1 MGRRLPKI
9 CNTKRFHSYPCMC
22 SVFGIH
28 WLLHA
33 EILWC
38 LCSCCFCC
46 LPTQTSSPP
55 DLLETHKHDIKRVH
69 THTHTTIHYCEK
81 ISQSAHTSISC
92 ERLCRRNM
100 PNTVAHTHSV
110 HIDASRAF
118 FAFIQNGGRT
128 RKTALAFWLGCV
140 CVLVAV
146 HHSTKTYTHTQKDA
160 NALSNVLALR
170 YFVQPFECNPMH
182 AHGPGIRYTAGA
194 GRQASI
200 ASIMWPKQLLF

>member
-110 HIDASRAF
+110 HIDASLQSSVFRVYTKWGAHT
-118 FAFIQNGGRT
+118 QNRT
-128 RKTALAFWLGCV
+128 RILAWLCV
-140 CVLVAV
+140 CPRCCAPQ
-146 HHSTKTYTHTQKDA
+146 HKNIHTHTE
-160 NALSNVLALR
+160 R
-170 YFVQPFECNPMH
+170 RECVVKC
-182 AHGPGIRYTAGA
+182 AGIKVFRSTV
-194 GRQASI
+194 
-200 ASIMWPKQLLF
+200 